1 MDHWAVPGGFKE
13 SVAMPND
20 CPRIRE
26 AFWNIDLIT
35 PIDYGTIT
43 LSESYGRSGQGLES
57 CVPC

>member
-20 CPRIRE
+20 RPRIRE
-26 AFWNIDLIT
+26 AFWSIDLIT

-57 CVPC
+57 